1 MYAAAPCEGCGKK
14 YPAVTYRHRWCCASC
29 AKDVLAGVKTINR
42 PDYPG
47 DYDPEPRWRD
57 VSPEAHLARRATYE
71 QFCETWRLRLYEQ
84 APDAPWLRTWDQPR
98 GPVLCNGVPFCFP
111 FLEWRVAQNSGWGYG
126 GSVDDSCYWR
136 NEPAQPV
143 SHRPPLR
150 MRIVVCHYPQP
161 HTWHM
166 IVAEPTYQ
174 LSDTLP
180 QARKYWRFSYTGD
193 FTEFAERVE
202 YTSTGSRQGSAVW
215 EGKRAVLQEVRA
227 RLAAL
232 DNTAKGRP
240 YRRHSLG
247 HGKSWRPR
255 ATTPLQVGLDTQSQQ
270 TLRLER
276 RHQSPRTEPPVALP
290 VKPPGWDA
298 NDSLQ
303 ADFEDCD
310 GDLTSLVGET
320 AASEASTRLDIRRL
334 LQRQQPP
341 ARQFRLPMPHSRR
354 HMLLRPAKV
363 TSRAP
368 PLCRMRM
375 TAAFY
380 CNRWPKR
387 LLLERGCTDGT
398 GPRPSLEP

>member
-1 MYAAAPCEGCGKK
+1 
-14 YPAVTYRHRWCCASC
+14 V
-29 AKDVLAGVKTINR
+29 KDVRAGVRIINR
-42 PDYPG
+42 PQNPE
-47 DYDPEPRWRD
+47 DYDPEPRWGD
-57 VSPEAHLARRATYE
+57 VSTEAHLTRRASYDR
-71 QFCETWRLRLYEQ
+71 FCESWRLRLYEQ
-84 APDAPWLRTWDQPR
+84 APDAPWLRTWTQPC
-98 GPVLCNGVPFCFP
+98 GPVLCHDMPFCFP
-111 FLEWRVAQNSGWGYG
+111 FLEWRVVQNPAER
-126 GSVDDSCYWR
+126 DDSCYWR
-136 NEPAQPV
+136 NEPAQPA

-150 MRIVVCHYPQP
+150 MRIVVCHYPET
-161 HTWHM
+161 HTWHT
-166 IVAEPTYQ
+166 IVAEPTCH
-174 LSDTLP
+174 LP

-227 RLAAL
+227 RSAAL

-240 YRRHSLG
+240 YRRHRLG

-276 RHQSPRTEPPVALP
+276 RHQSPRTVPPVALL
-290 VKPPGWDA
+290 VKPPGWEA

-310 GDLTSLVGET
+310 GDLISLVGET
-320 AASEASTRLDIRRL
+320 AASEASTRLGIRRL

-341 ARQFRLPMPHSRR
+341 ARQSRLLMPHSRR
-354 HMLLRPAKV
+354 HVLLRPAEV
-363 TSRAP
+363 TSRVP

-380 CNRWPKR
+380 CNRRPKR
-387 LLLERGCTDGT
+387 LLLEHGCTDGT